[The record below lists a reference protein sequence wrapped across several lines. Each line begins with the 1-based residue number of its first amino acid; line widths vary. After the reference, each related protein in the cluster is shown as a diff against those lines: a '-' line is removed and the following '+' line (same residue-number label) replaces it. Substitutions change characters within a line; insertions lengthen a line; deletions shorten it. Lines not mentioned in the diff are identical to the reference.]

1 MKTYTYTIIT
11 TDANKQMKFIHD
23 RMPVVLEPGSEAVWT
38 WLDPNRKQWTR
49 ELQSLLKPF
58 QGELDIYPVSKD
70 VGKISNDSAS
80 FIIPVDSKANKSNI
94 ANFFSSPSKL
104 GGKDSQGGED
114 PKTSANVQAEASDFS
129 VGSTS
134 LSVKRKRDS
143 AIDDIKQPTNKR
155 SKLGGPSPRKTSA
168 INHQKDIAKSGISR
182 TPKITSF
189 FKK

>member
-1 MKTYTYTIIT
+1 
-11 TDANKQMKFIHD
+11 
-23 RMPVVLEPGSEAVWT
+23 MPVVLEPGSGALRT

-80 FIIPVDSKANKSNI
+80 FIIPVDSKDNKSNI
-94 ANFFSSPSKL
+94 ANFFRSPLKH
-104 GGKDSQGGED
+104 GGED
-114 PKTSANVQAEASDFS
+114 LMENGDSKTSANTQAEASDFS
-129 VGSTS
+129 VGSTG
-134 LSVKRKRDS
+134 LSVKRKSDS
-143 AIDDIKQPTNKR
+143 TIDNTKHSTKR
-155 SKLGGPSPRKTSA
+155 SKLGGPSPRKISA
-168 INHQKDIAKSGISR
+168 ISNQRDETKSGVPK